1 MRQQQ
6 RRTRAVG
13 RAKEAGGLLSITQME
28 YPVNRICHVFHIPFI
43 GYRTSKISH
52 QRNIS
57 LVRHFS
63 SQTAFLSA
71 SASRPRTPCAARVA
85 RDARRAERVG
95 YATHQKPSSAG
106 VWRCAEAQ
114 QPQRHATAMQHGFGH
129 DLYDAPGFTWQSKGN
144 LRLYA
149 KRSACLRSHALPL
162 LLTRSVAQ

>member
-1 MRQQQ
+1 
-6 RRTRAVG
+6 
-13 RAKEAGGLLSITQME
+13 ME
-28 YPVNRICHVFHIPFI
+28 YRVNGIWHIFYIPFI
-43 GYRTSKISH
+43 GYPTRKISH